1 MAALWKIIIPN
12 FQSIFVARSP
22 ARHVFSM
29 KQGDFSRRKTM
40 KLKLAS
46 LGLGLIFL
54 VSVKPQFRSE
64 VAQASPPSTT
74 TTSQDQQSLSL
85 TIYNSNIGLVKETRK
100 IRLSPGLSELKF
112 MDVAAQIN
120 PATVHI
126 KSIYNPNQ
134 FSVQEQ
140 NYEYDLLNPQKLL
153 DKYVGKEVTL
163 VRLYNENNS
172 TREQTIKAKLLSSN
186 NGQPVWQ
193 VNGEVITGM
202 YPDRLIFP
210 QLPENLIAQPTLVW
224 QIDNTVN
231 HAQTLEA
238 SYLTSGITWKADY
251 VLTLNADEKS
261 ADLNGWVTVDNK
273 SGTGYKNANLQLV
286 AGELNRVNEMAD
298 AATVSLAKAAR
309 AEVARES
316 KFAEESFF
324 EYHLY
329 TLDRKTT
336 LKENQTKQISLL
348 SGTGASIKKEYV
360 INGKNFYYHNYQSSG
375 TPFKD
380 EIQTFLELK
389 NSKENNL
396 GIPLPKGVL
405 RVYKAD
411 SRGGQQ
417 LIGEDQM
424 NHTPKDENIRVKLG
438 TAFDIVAERNQTD
451 YERVSDRVVEMA
463 FNVTIRNHKDQPVVV
478 ALNEPIGGDWRI
490 LQSSHNYE
498 KTAAFAAKF
507 TVPVAKDGES
517 KLNYRVR
524 VKY

>member
-1 MAALWKIIIPN
+1 M
-12 FQSIFVARSP
+12 
-22 ARHVFSM
+22 
-29 KQGDFSRRKTM
+29 
-40 KLKLAS
+40 
-46 LGLGLIFL
+46 
-54 VSVKPQFRSE
+54 
-64 VAQASPPSTT
+64 
-74 TTSQDQQSLSL
+74 
-85 TIYNSNIGLVKETRK
+85 
-100 IRLSPGLSELKF
+100 
-112 MDVAAQIN
+112 
-120 PATVHI
+120 
-126 KSIYNPNQ
+126 
-134 FSVQEQ
+134 
-140 NYEYDLLNPQKLL
+140 
-153 DKYVGKEVTL
+153 
-163 VRLYNENNS
+163 
-172 TREQTIKAKLLSSN
+172 
-186 NGQPVWQ
+186 
-193 VNGEVITGM
+193 
-202 YPDRLIFP
+202 
-210 QLPENLIAQPTLVW
+210 
-224 QIDNTVN
+224 
-231 HAQTLEA
+231 
-238 SYLTSGITWKADY
+238 
-251 VLTLNADEKS
+251 
-261 ADLNGWVTVDNK
+261 NGWVTVDNK

-360 INGKNFYYHNYQSSG
+360 INGKNFYYHNYQSPG

-424 NHTPKDENIRVKLG
+424 NHTPKDEN
-438 TAFDIVAERNQTD
+438 
-451 YERVSDRVVEMA
+451 DRVVEMA

-478 ALNEPIGGDWRI
+478 AVNEPIGGDWRI